1 MVRITVCALLLGSVG
16 IVSVQF
22 AVYSSFAGEKTPLV
36 KLFSDNADVSNR
48 NSKGK
53 NHSFSPF
60 SSVPRWTDEIRIYR
74 PITIDPALSKDFV
87 NDAPS
92 PTIYSIIYDPPP
104 TEIIEF
110 KLISQWEKNVI
121 EQRQLIIQFDPILI
135 DQWIKA
141 RPEWDSQ

>member
-16 IVSVQF
+16 IVAAQF
-22 AVYSSFAGEKTPLV
+22 AVYSLFAGEQSPMV
-36 KLFSDNADVSNR
+36 KLLSDEADVSKR

-74 PITIDPALSKDFV
+74 AIIANPAHSKDFV
-87 NDAPS
+87 DDVPS
-92 PTIYSIIYDPPP
+92 RSIFSSFLDPYPTKTI
-104 TEIIEF
+104 EIKSF
-110 KLISQWEKNVI
+110 SLPATKVMDHWQYNG
-121 EQRQLIIQFDPILI
+121 FGPYLI

-141 RPEWDSQ
+141 R